1 MAIDK
6 VRVERAVRMFLEGI
20 GEDPDRPG
28 LRETP
33 KRVAKMC
40 EELFYGIGVDA
51 ASLVKVVPIERD
63 YDEIILERDIP
74 FASFCEH
81 HLLPFIGHAHVAYLP
96 HPTRI
101 TGLSKLARL
110 VSMEAAKPQVQE
122 RMTANIADALERA
135 LAPRGVMVVIEAEHM
150 CMSLRGA
157 RARGSVTVTS
167 VVRGK
172 FREDP
177 RTRMELLSLLRG
189 RSHGVS

>member
-6 VRVERAVRMFLEGI
+6 VRIEQAVRMFLEGI

>member
-6 VRVERAVRMFLEGI
+6 VRVEQAVRMFLEGI

>member
-6 VRVERAVRMFLEGI
+6 VRIEQAVRMFLEGI

-189 RSHGVS
+189 RPHGAS

>member
-6 VRVERAVRMFLEGI
+6 ARVEQAVRMFLEGI
-20 GEDPDRPG
+20 GENPDRPG

-189 RSHGVS
+189 RPHGVS